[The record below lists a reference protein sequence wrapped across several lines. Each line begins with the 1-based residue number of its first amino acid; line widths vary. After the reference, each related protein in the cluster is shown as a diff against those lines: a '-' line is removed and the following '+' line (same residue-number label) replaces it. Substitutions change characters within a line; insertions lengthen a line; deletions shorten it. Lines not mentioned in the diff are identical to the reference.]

1 MADRKGDGK
10 IDRENVEDTTQGSE
24 QGAADSSVRRADQ
37 TRSGQEA
44 TNDAPRDHSEEHH
57 SNYGGGGANGGASKA

>member
-1 MADRKGDGK
+1 MADQKGE
-10 IDRENVEDTTQGSE
+10 ENVKSTTQGSE
-24 QGAADSSVRRADQ
+24 QDEGDPSARRADQ

-57 SNYGGGGANGGASKA
+57 SNYGGGGANGGASSS